1 MQAFAFYLQ
10 AQRAIL
16 AATQFVIELNTAVKE
31 GVDMSPI
38 YEKMKELE
46 AYLEP
51 LLTQSETWMLP
62 STTTSSVDVTEEVVA
77 RSLRS
82 MTRIKLN
89 RCVNS
94 MFIDKANQG
103 N

>member
-1 MQAFAFYLQ
+1 MQTFAVYLQ

-16 AATQFVIELNTAVKE
+16 AATQFVIELNAAVKE

-62 STTTSSVDVTEEVVA
+62 STTTSPVDVTEEVVA

-82 MTRIKLN
+82 MARIKLN
-89 RCVNS
+89 RCVDDYRPRQS
-94 MFIDKANQG
+94 HGD
-103 N
+103 

>member
-1 MQAFAFYLQ
+1 MVTLIQAFAVYLQ

-16 AATQFVIELNTAVKE
+16 AATEFVVELNTAVKE

-51 LLTQSETWMLP
+51 MLTQSENWVLP
-62 STTTSSVDVTEEVVA
+62 STTTSPVDVTEGVVA

-82 MTRIKLN
+82 MARIKLN
-89 RCVNS
+89 RCVDS
-94 MFIDKANQG
+94 YGQR
-103 N
+103 